1 MKWLTQFS
9 LVMRSSMTSLREK
22 IEDPE
27 QMLHQ
32 LIIDMEEE
40 LDRVR
45 SSVAMA
51 VADEIQIRNRSEREA
66 AEAVK
71 WMDRAAIAMNRNDE
85 TSARAALNQKL
96 SADERAQRYA
106 SDYARQRGEVEKL
119 QDAVRD
125 LEGKILQARHKKT
138 LLMARIVRAESSQ
151 RINAAME
158 RSTSQS
164 ALAQFGRLEA
174 RVDREE
180 ALAEAWDR
188 LDGVD
193 VEADSLK
200 RRFEQQE
207 REEQLDAALAS
218 LRAEADP
225 R

>member
-51 VADEIQIRNRSEREA
+51 VADEIQMRNRSEREA

>member
-9 LVMRSSMTSLREK
+9 LVMRSSMTSLQEK
-22 IEDPE
+22 IEYPE
-27 QMLHQ
+27 RMLHQ

-51 VADEIQIRNRSEREA
+51 VADEIQMRNRSEREA

-138 LLMARIVRAESSQ
+138 LFMARIVRAESSQ

>member
-51 VADEIQIRNRSEREA
+51 VADEIQMRNRSEREA

-125 LEGKILQARHKKT
+125 LEGKILQALHKKT